1 MSGNLSTSGYAEEMI
16 QAYPRLLAENYCILA
31 SGTLL
36 FFDYML
42 TFTTEV
48 ERIWRRKLTGAT
60 IMYLLLRY
68 TIMIDRIWFMTEIL
82 LWNSNNKTCG
92 IIEHL
97 DDIALTVNYLA
108 TSAVILVRTSAISGG
123 DWRIFLV
130 AIPLTLIK
138 PVLEIDESLHY
149 SPVQAGSPLGCVL
162 DWTVSCSV
170 YFSYPHEQSLVTF
183 AGVAFETASNL
194 LLILIT
200 SVKTF
205 AIKRELSRLSIP
217 APLTTL
223 LIRDGEHYVISV
235 MILTRFMLDLRG
247 LYFPDNTSSQG
258 SSSLVFRALSK
269 VHVTSANMVGNL
281 GATVRTGTD
290 HSLSPDE
297 LEWEADGLGDEEPQF
312 SLDPFRE
319 GMEAE
324 L

>member
-1 MSGNLSTSGYAEEMI
+1 
-16 QAYPRLLAENYCILA
+16 
-31 SGTLL
+31 
-36 FFDYML
+36 ML
-42 TFTTEV
+42 TFTAEV
-48 ERIWRRKLTGAT
+48 ERIWRRKFTGAT
-60 IMYLLLRY
+60 IVYLLLRY
-68 TIMIDRIWFMTEIL
+68 SIILDRILFSTEVL
-82 LWNSNNKTCG
+82 LWSSEDKTCG
-92 IIEHL
+92 IIEHS

-108 TSAVILVRTSAISGG
+108 TSALIIVRTYAISGR

-130 AIPLTLIK
+130 AVPLALIK

-149 SPVQAGSPLGCVL
+149 SPVQAGPPLGCVL
-162 DWTVSCSV
+162 DWTLTDN
-170 YFSYPHEQSLVTF
+170 QSLVTF

-223 LIRDGEHYVISV
+223 LIRDGEHYSSIFAMVWPYFNQCFSV

-269 VHVTSANMVGNL
+269 VHVTSANMVGTL

>member
-1 MSGNLSTSGYAEEMI
+1 
-16 QAYPRLLAENYCILA
+16 ENYCILA

-108 TSAVILVRTSAISGG
+108 TS
-123 DWRIFLV
+123 
-130 AIPLTLIK
+130 
-138 PVLEIDESLHY
+138 
-149 SPVQAGSPLGCVL
+149 
-162 DWTVSCSV
+162 
-170 YFSYPHEQSLVTF
+170 VTF

-223 LIRDGEHYVISV
+223 LIRDGEHYVISEYSHQSSILIHGKSSIFAMVWPYFNQCFSV